1 MSTGVFLALAHR
13 LWQKIGSPTFTGPE
27 MEKVTK
33 TRILVENYE
42 TDEEEE
48 IGSTGSSRRPGKY
61 NSLLNPALMGDYP
74 DFEDLRQ
81 RKLLRPNP
89 SKRYGDPNDKKVEEW
104 YAGGRTYPPTS
115 LLKGNSLMR
124 RRGHPGESRTANA
137 NPRKSSSASGSED
150 LAGRARQMSEMKSV
164 EVIQNRFA
172 AKPIKTDFDNISE
185 KIFFGERIRNS
196 FSKYSVEHRGT
207 LFIQKDKQAQK
218 WIDTGDPSRCPRVAP
233 QLRYHDH
240 KKEPMFKDFPF
251 AGCRR
256 F

>member
-13 LWQKIGSPTFTGPE
+13 LWQKVGSPTFTGPE

-48 IGSTGSSRRPGKY
+48 IGSAGSSRRPGKY
-61 NSLLNPALMGDYP
+61 SLWNPALMGDYP

-81 RKLLRPNP
+81 RTLLRPNP

-104 YAGGRTYPPTS
+104 YAGGKTYPPIS
-115 LLKGNSLMR
+115 FLKGNSLMR
-124 RRGHPGESRTANA
+124 RGHPGEIRTANA
-137 NPRKSSSASGSED
+137 NPRKSSPAPGSED

-172 AKPIKTDFDNISE
+172 AKPIKTDFEIISS
-185 KIFFGERIRNS
+185 KIFLGKIIGNS
-196 FSKYSVEHRGT
+196 FSKYTFDHRGT
-207 LFIQKDKQAQK
+207 LFIQKAKQAQK
-218 WIDTGDPSRCPRVAP
+218 WVDTGNPSRCPRVAP
-233 QLRYHDH
+233 QLRY
-240 KKEPMFKDFPF
+240 
-251 AGCRR
+251 A
-256 F
+256 